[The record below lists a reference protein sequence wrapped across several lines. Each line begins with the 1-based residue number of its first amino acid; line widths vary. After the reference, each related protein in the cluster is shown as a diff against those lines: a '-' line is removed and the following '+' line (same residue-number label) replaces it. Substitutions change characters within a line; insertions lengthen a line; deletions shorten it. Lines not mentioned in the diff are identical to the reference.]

1 MPSSALH
8 YMYSTVCYMNRRTRS
23 KWNDILRNDR
33 LPSLILHLY
42 SKGSTVLQWKRTLAR
57 PDDINVLSRLHLP
70 TPPVTLP
77 RRTEQGKLTLGFGRT
92 KVHLSHEFVS
102 HEIIQETSSQRH
114 NTTRSEKF
122 DSTTMASEKTNSKE
136 IIEKLLGS
144 WIICTLADGRTAE
157 GKLLCVDRLSNIILA
172 DCTERRQLR
181 SSDYN
186 EKHKEG
192 DKVVSKEATRQ
203 LRQAMVPGN
212 HLVKVEIAE
221 KFYEQAVGELP

>member
-1 MPSSALH
+1 ME
-8 YMYSTVCYMNRRTRS
+8 N
-23 KWNDILRNDR
+23 
-33 LPSLILHLY
+33 
-42 SKGSTVLQWKRTLAR
+42 
-57 PDDINVLSRLHLP
+57 
-70 TPPVTLP
+70 
-77 RRTEQGKLTLGFGRT
+77 
-92 KVHLSHEFVS
+92 
-102 HEIIQETSSQRH
+102 
-114 NTTRSEKF
+114 
-122 DSTTMASEKTNSKE
+122 EKTNNNSKE

-186 EKHKEG
+186 EKHKDG
-192 DKVVSKEATRQ
+192 DKAVSKEATRQ

-221 KFYEQAVGELP
+221 NVYEQAVGSLS